1 MSVLQ
6 GDVYAASYTA
16 SVAATVVL
24 TVTAPDGTTSAPSV
38 VTTGAPTYTST
49 VPASQVGPY
58 LLTWVASGATT
69 DVFTDQF
76 TVVAP
81 SLNLISFGDVVEQL
95 NISTADTTS
104 STRLRRFIQSATD
117 VVQNITGPVLPV
129 TKTTYFDGG
138 QSSVTLPY
146 RWVKSITSVVEWWG
160 GATTYTLTAQTPG
173 SSMATFNYLWDTSTN
188 SITRYAGGFPT
199 TFFPLENSVT
209 VTYVAGMVTIP
220 QDITDATGEL
230 VRHWWQN
237 GQQPRSIS
245 FTNPGLDDDSGTISV
260 MGYAV
265 PNRVNEMLA
274 PYARRPAIF

>member
-6 GDVYAASYTA
+6 GDVFAASYTA
-16 SVAATVVL
+16 PATATVVL
-24 TVTAPDGTTSAPSV
+24 TVTAPDGTTSTPSV
-38 VTTGAPTYTST
+38 VTGAAPVYTST
-49 VPASQVGPY
+49 VPASQVGAY
-58 LLTWVASGATT
+58 LLTWVASGAATG
-69 DVFTDQF
+69 VFADQF

-81 SLNLISFGDVVEQL
+81 SLQLISYGDLVDQI
-95 NISTADTTS
+95 NISATDTTTS
-104 STRLRRFIQSATD
+104 ARLRRFIQSATD

-146 RWVKSITSVVEWWG
+146 KWVKSITSVVEWWG
-160 GATTYTLTAQTPG
+160 GATIYTLTAQTPG
-173 SSMATFNYLWDTSTN
+173 SSMGTFNYLWDTSSN

-199 TFFPLENSVT
+199 SFFALENSVT

-237 GQQPRSIS
+237 GQQPRAAG
-245 FTNPGLDDDSGTISV
+245 FTNPGSDDDTGTITV

>member
-1 MSVLQ
+1 MSVIQ

-16 SVAATVVL
+16 PSTATVVL
-24 TVTAPDGTTSAPSV
+24 TVTAPDGTTSNPTV
-38 VTTGAPTYTST
+38 VTSSAPTYTST
-49 VPASQVGPY
+49 VPATQIGPY
-58 LLTWVASGATT
+58 LLTWVASVGAV

-81 SLNLISFGDVVEQL
+81 SLQLISFGDLVDQL
-95 NISTADTTS
+95 NLSTSDTTA
-104 STRLRRFIQSATD
+104 TARLRRFIQSATD
-117 VVQNITGPVLPV
+117 VVQNITGPVLPA
-129 TKTTYFDGG
+129 TQTRYFDGG
-138 QSSVTLPY
+138 SESVTLPH
-146 RWVKSITSVVEWWG
+146 RWVRSITSVVEWWG
-160 GATTYTLTAQTPG
+160 GNTTYTLTAQTPG
-173 SSMATFNYLWDTSTN
+173 SSMGSYNYLWDTATN
-188 SITRYAGGFPT
+188 TLTRLIGGFPT
-199 TFFPLENSVT
+199 IFFPISNAVT
-209 VTYVAGMVTIP
+209 VTYIAGMVTIP

-245 FTNPGLDDDSGTISV
+245 FTNPGLDDDGGTISV

>member
-6 GDVYAASYTA
+6 GDVFAASYTA
-16 SVAATVVL
+16 PATATVVL
-24 TVTAPDGTTSAPSV
+24 TVTAPDGTTSTPSV
-38 VTTGAPTYTST
+38 VTGAAPVYTST
-49 VPASQVGPY
+49 VPASQVGAY
-58 LLTWVASGATT
+58 LLTWAASGAAT
-69 DVFTDQF
+69 DVFADQF

-81 SLNLISFGDVVEQL
+81 SLQLISYGDLVDQI
-95 NISTADTTS
+95 NISATDTTTS
-104 STRLRRFIQSATD
+104 ARLRRFIQSATD

-146 RWVKSITSVVEWWG
+146 KWVKSITSVVEWWG
-160 GATTYTLTAQTPG
+160 GATIYTLTAQTPG
-173 SSMATFNYLWDTSTN
+173 SSMGTFNYLWDTSSN

-199 TFFPLENSVT
+199 SFFPLENSVT

-230 VRHWWQN
+230 VRHWWQH
-237 GQQPRSIS
+237 GQQPRSVS
-245 FTNPGLDDDSGTISV
+245 FTNPGADDDTGTISV